1 MQSHKKVCA
10 GQQSDDCSLHVAD
23 AVAVDALLK
32 SLSTQTQLESVEIAF
47 GGAILPDW
55 EEDIASD
62 MDSDEEAM
70 IEAEAEDEVETY
82 RHVSA
87 ITAQMFHPAW
97 TSVCRLL
104 EGSCMF
110 RLRCAIFR
118 LPHHAD
124 SLRGSVNRVE
134 ASVMRGFEHRKT
146 AQVTAFL
153 MGTHRRLG
161 AESDLST
168 LPQVVLRNIIM
179 QLALQP
185 CMLQLYH
192 VDSGIQIKLSDGSYR

>member
-110 RLRCAIFR
+110 RLRYTSA
-118 LPHHAD
+118 
-124 SLRGSVNRVE
+124 
-134 ASVMRGFEHRKT
+134 
-146 AQVTAFL
+146 
-153 MGTHRRLG
+153 
-161 AESDLST
+161 
-168 LPQVVLRNIIM
+168 
-179 QLALQP
+179 
-185 CMLQLYH
+185 
-192 VDSGIQIKLSDGSYR
+192 